1 MSISHRTNRLKLI
14 NQPAVEQLQNGR
26 YRLTLRCRPLN
37 PRNDWFN
44 TNKANIFLTYG
55 SLYSDTGSPVVDGL
69 ANRSGEAYDNM
80 RLVTTESI
88 GRGDDYVIE
97 LVYETLGDT
106 FVQVKDDTID
116 YELNGLRR
124 VTRESIAKAGVD
136 FQKTVGTTTI
146 TSQIDGESAVT
157 LYLAAYEVDDTD
169 SFRRVEEVYIEA
181 GEIGRD
187 VRSIGDG
194 VQATTFQT
202 FITDPSTV
210 SGQYV
215 LRRDIDNFLGF
226 QRITTVVISKKD
238 GTPLTDATGGEKLA
252 FEYEKLVPF
261 TFPGVVDLVREQ
273 NHIFPSVRSP
283 VEAIVKA
290 DVYTYYQTSNDIVS
304 GDFTK
309 EGSLG
314 LWNPSDWCQKIS
326 TIDAYLENGRIQP
339 AYYNAQG
346 IRGCR
351 TRTSV
356 AVTNHL
362 VTLDDY
368 RSQADSLSVS
378 GGGVTGASGTSKP
391 PQLNLEESIDV
402 LNGKSIYRQ
411 TFKFTY
417 DVVSGITHIGSGVL
431 SFDGP
436 FTVSG
441 EAVCEARYNSSN
453 KWELVVTKTIR
464 DPIPT
469 DSTSPTWPAAGSSV
483 YKRSRLGGD
492 VYVATYTNA
501 NSGPTETI
509 YAVST
514 ETGQSSPVG
523 LTYVTTGGSTI
534 TPAISVGASSNEES
548 YSIQSAGSGTL
559 TSVNIPTSVCYIE
572 GRMVGINATGK
583 ISISGGPPNPTGRK
597 YTLDVNI
604 KKAFTDKNGTDIFQK
619 QIVIATCTAV

>member
-215 LRRDIDNFLGF
+215 LSRDIDNFLGF

-314 LWNPSDWCQKIS
+314 LWNPSSWCQKIS

-378 GGGVTGASGTSKP
+378 GGGVTGSSGTSKP
-391 PQLNLEESIDV
+391 PQLNL
-402 LNGKSIYRQ
+402 Q
-411 TFKFTY
+411 
-417 DVVSGITHIGSGVL
+417 
-431 SFDGP
+431 
-436 FTVSG
+436 
-441 EAVCEARYNSSN
+441 
-453 KWELVVTKTIR
+453 
-464 DPIPT
+464 
-469 DSTSPTWPAAGSSV
+469 
-483 YKRSRLGGD
+483 
-492 VYVATYTNA
+492 
-501 NSGPTETI
+501 ETI
-509 YAVST
+509 EV
-514 ETGQSSPVG
+514 
-523 LTYVTTGGSTI
+523 LK
-534 TPAISVGASSNEES
+534 
-548 YSIQSAGSGTL
+548 
-559 TSVNIPTSVCYIE
+559 
-572 GRMVGINATGK
+572 R
-583 ISISGGPPNPTGRK
+583 
-597 YTLDVNI
+597 
-604 KKAFTDKNGTDIFQK
+604 
-619 QIVIATCTAV
+619 